1 MQIKRLTKKDTD
13 KIAIHLL
20 IAQDIILKL
29 EHEYGDIIFNEEAD
43 LFVNDVPSAAESVIK
58 IWNATKNHLKECDI
72 YHKNN
77 KN

>member
-58 IWNATKNHLKECDI
+58 IWNATEDSLKERDI
-72 YHKNN
+72 HYKSD
-77 KN
+77 KI